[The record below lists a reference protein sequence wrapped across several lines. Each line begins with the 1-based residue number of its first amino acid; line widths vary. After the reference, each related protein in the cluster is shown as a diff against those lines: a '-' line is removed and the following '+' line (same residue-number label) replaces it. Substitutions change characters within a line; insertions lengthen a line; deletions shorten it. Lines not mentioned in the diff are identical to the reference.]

1 MIMQQLQ
8 GVESLGSFDV
18 PSGRLVVADPCYL
31 THKDLAVVIANAKPG
46 RWFAMAG
53 RESSYGPW
61 VSSLTVAHESEL
73 ARDVAGDRE
82 VMHRVGV
89 DTARVCVVD
98 SRSIGCYENADL
110 SPRLKADRF
119 GLMVPSGFGDGI
131 YACCVREHDGKA
143 VSIRIVFIEAEVA
156 Q

>member
-1 MIMQQLQ
+1 MIIQQSKAI
-8 GVESLGSFDV
+8 ESLGGFDV
-18 PSGRLVVADPCYL
+18 PSGRLVVADPVYL

-46 RWFAMAG
+46 RWFAMVG

-73 ARDVAGDRE
+73 ARDGAGDRE

-98 SRSIGCYENADL
+98 SRAIGCYENADL
-110 SPRLKADRF
+110 SPRLKADQF
-119 GLMVPSGFGDGI
+119 GLMVPSGFGDWI
-131 YACCVREHDGKA
+131 YTACVREFMGKA
-143 VSIRIVFIEAEVA
+143 VSIRIVFIETEGDE
-156 Q
+156 